1 MKSKVLVKTQ
11 DNEEE
16 KRKKQPH
23 ILVGIGEILWDILP
37 QGPRLGG
44 APANFAYYAQALGER
59 GIIVSKVGR
68 DSEGE
73 KILAKMRFH
82 GLESKY
88 IAIDDKHPTGMVTV
102 KLDNRGIPKFEI
114 HEDCAWDYLEITP
127 QLREL
132 AQQVDAV
139 CYGSLAQRSFDSRQS
154 IREFIAQTRSD
165 CLRIFDVNLRAPFYA
180 FEDID
185 FLLRKSQ
192 ILKLNED
199 ELWTLAEVFQIENK
213 QEKLIINFFFA
224 TYPIEL
230 IVLTRGERGSTLY
243 TREKISNSSA
253 FPVKV
258 KDTVGAGDAF
268 TAAVAV
274 GLLYHK
280 GLDKINETANQIAA
294 FVCTQP
300 GAWTPLSDEL
310 KYKN

>member
-23 ILVGIGEILWDILP
+23 ILVGIGEILWDNLP

>member
-44 APANFAYYAQALGER
+44 APANFAYYARALGER

-73 KILAKMRFH
+73 KILAMMRFH

-102 KLDNRGIPKFEI
+102 KLDNRGIPQFKI

-127 QLREL
+127 QLRKL

-180 FEDID
+180 SEDID

-199 ELWTLAEVFQIENK
+199 ELWILAELFQIENK

-310 KYKN
+310 KYKK

>member
-44 APANFAYYAQALGER
+44 APANFAYYTQALGER

-102 KLDNRGIPKFEI
+102 KLDNRGIPQFKI

-127 QLREL
+127 QLRKL

-180 FEDID
+180 SEDID

-199 ELWTLAEVFQIENK
+199 ELWILAELFQIENK

-310 KYKN
+310 KYKK

>member
-1 MKSKVLVKTQ
+1 
-11 DNEEE
+11 
-16 KRKKQPH
+16 
-23 ILVGIGEILWDILP
+23 
-37 QGPRLGG
+37 
-44 APANFAYYAQALGER
+44 
-59 GIIVSKVGR
+59 
-68 DSEGE
+68 
-73 KILAKMRFH
+73 
-82 GLESKY
+82 
-88 IAIDDKHPTGMVTV
+88 
-102 KLDNRGIPKFEI
+102 
-114 HEDCAWDYLEITP
+114 
-127 QLREL
+127 
-132 AQQVDAV
+132 
-139 CYGSLAQRSFDSRQS
+139 
-154 IREFIAQTRSD
+154 
-165 CLRIFDVNLRAPFYA
+165 
-180 FEDID
+180 D

>member
-44 APANFAYYAQALGER
+44 APANFAYYTQALGER

-102 KLDNRGIPKFEI
+102 KLDNRGIPQFKI

-127 QLREL
+127 QLRKL

-180 FEDID
+180 SEDID

-199 ELWTLAEVFQIENK
+199 ELWILAELFQIENK

>member
-44 APANFAYYAQALGER
+44 APANFAYYARALGER

-73 KILAKMRFH
+73 KILAMMRFH

-102 KLDNRGIPKFEI
+102 KLDNRGIPQFKI

-127 QLREL
+127 QLRKL

-310 KYKN
+310 KYKK

>member
-139 CYGSLAQRSFDSRQS
+139 CYGSLAQRSPASRQS

-180 FEDID
+180 SEDID

-199 ELWTLAEVFQIENK
+199 ELWILAELFQIENK

>member
-102 KLDNRGIPKFEI
+102 KLDNRGIPQFEI

-139 CYGSLAQRSFDSRQS
+139 CYGSLAQRSPASRQS

-180 FEDID
+180 SEDID

-199 ELWTLAEVFQIENK
+199 ELWILAELFQIENK

-310 KYKN
+310 KYKK